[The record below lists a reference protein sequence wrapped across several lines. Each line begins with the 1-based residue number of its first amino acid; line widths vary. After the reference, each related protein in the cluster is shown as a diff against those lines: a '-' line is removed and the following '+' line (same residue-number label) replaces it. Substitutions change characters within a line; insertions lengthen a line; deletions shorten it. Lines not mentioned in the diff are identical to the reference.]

1 MEQIIL
7 HSDDVNCCYALV
19 EHLHH
24 PEPDVRL
31 LAAGGSPE
39 SRHGYTGII
48 DGRGSHLFYQ
58 DKNMWFAE
66 GRAGA

>member
-7 HSDDVNCCYALV
+7 HSDDVNCCYASAG
-19 EHLHH
+19 HLH
-24 PEPDVRL
+24 
-31 LAAGGSPE
+31 
-39 SRHGYTGII
+39 
-48 DGRGSHLFYQ
+48 YQ